1 VVPSAE
7 TICNLA
13 KPTFCLSMKDMR
25 NIIVSSGINRPIR
38 QLTRRSSSMMSCCK
52 VVFPKVLDSELP
64 FLPNTTEWAGYQLGQ
79 LL

>member
-1 VVPSAE
+1 
-7 TICNLA
+7 
-13 KPTFCLSMKDMR
+13 
-25 NIIVSSGINRPIR
+25 
-38 QLTRRSSSMMSCCK
+38 MSCCK